1 MNGLR
6 QRIQG
11 GGPEQVPR
19 ERHVDA
25 RGVLEPR
32 GVPVRGDALGLRA
45 RGGAGLLRPPALA
58 VPGRCEGRR
67 AWEPYPLGTKREA
80 MRLLAGGME
89 PRFVAGRLGIASA
102 APVRLWASRLGRL
115 DGLDG
120 QSRPDGERERGEA
133 VTMFARG
140 SSVSE
145 IAGRIG
151 ADRRTVR
158 RWLDKAGVE
167 RKRATKGKGGEGVAK
182 EEGGERGEWSP
193 RMGRPPRRRPRRAG
207 AAGRGQARGGAGGVG
222 RPKSTRPG
230 LFEQFGEAPGGREGE
245 GDGGE
250 GEGR

>member
-1 MNGLR
+1 MAYGKEYKEEVLSR
-6 QRIQG
+6 FHASGMSMRAACSSLEG
-11 GGPEQVPR
+11 FPCAATLSAFAR
-19 ERHVDA
+19 E
-25 RGVLEPR
+25 E
-32 GVPVRGDALGLRA
+32 
-45 RGGAGLLRPPALA
+45 GAGLLRPPALA

-120 QSRPDGERERGEA
+120 RSRPDGERERGEA

-167 RKRATKGKGGEGVAK
+167 RKRATKGKGG
-182 EEGGERGEWSP
+182 
-193 RMGRPPRRRPRRAG
+193 PRRAG